1 MKGSIEVI
9 TGPMYSGKSTEL
21 IRRLE
26 RSQIAGEEIIVFKPS
41 KDTRSNEGYIESRI
55 GTKIKCKTI
64 DKSAK
69 IIDYFEEERR
79 TELSKILSKACCQVF
94 YNFDRMPKY
103 KKTVVGIDEAQFFD
117 DNIIEVC
124 EKLADENIRVII
136 SGLDMDYKRKPFKNI
151 SKLLTKADDILKLN
165 AVCVECG
172 DNAIY
177 SYKKENNNKRLEVG
191 DQDKYKALC
200 RKCYIKR
207 VNNDN

>member
-1 MKGSIEVI
+1 LKGSIEVI

-41 KDTRSNEGYIESRI
+41 KDTRSNNGYVESRI

-64 DKSAK
+64 DESTK
-69 IIDYFEEERR
+69 IIDYFEEKRK
-79 TELSKILSKACCQVF
+79 TEISKMFADPSYLSSCNSNRVS
-94 YNFDRMPKY
+94 KY

-117 DNIIEVC
+117 NNIIEVC
-124 EKLADENIRVII
+124 EKLADEKIRVIV
-136 SGLDMDYKRKPFKNI
+136 SGLDMDYKRKPFENI

-177 SYKKENNNKRLEVG
+177 SYKKEDNNERLEVG

-200 RKCYIKR
+200 RKCYIER
-207 VNNDN
+207 VNNND